1 MVAHRAPGPV
11 ASGSTLTNSAQREP
25 GMSRRARVARGGWPV
40 LDKPIHKTAHD
51 LGGIHALIVED
62 NGDSREV
69 LRLALQ
75 YCGALVTSV
84 ATASEA
90 ESLLSELRPHVL
102 VTDINM
108 PDDGVALI
116 RAVRAVTAAHGFR
129 VPTIAVTAAGG
140 AAGGGLP
147 GSHGEAARPYRAVPR
162 HPAEPAEAGERGR

>member
-1 MVAHRAPGPV
+1 
-11 ASGSTLTNSAQREP
+11 
-25 GMSRRARVARGGWPV
+25 MSRRARVARGGWPV

-116 RAVRAVTAAHGFR
+116 RAVRAMTAAHGFR
-129 VPTIAVTAAGG
+129 VPTIAVTAARGRRAELLAEG
-140 AAGGGLP
+140 FLEVMEKPLDPIELCRAIRRNLP
-147 GSHGEAARPYRAVPR
+147 KQVSEAAD
-162 HPAEPAEAGERGR
+162 GG